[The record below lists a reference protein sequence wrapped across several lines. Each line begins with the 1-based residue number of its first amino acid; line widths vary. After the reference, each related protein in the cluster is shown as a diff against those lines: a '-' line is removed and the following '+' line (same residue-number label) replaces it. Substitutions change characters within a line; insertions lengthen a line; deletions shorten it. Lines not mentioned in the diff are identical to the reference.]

1 MQDQKLSYIS
11 LFSGAGVGCFGF
23 ALENFECIATCELLE
38 KRIQI
43 QKYNNKCK
51 YPTGYITGDLQDE
64 NTKKQIFSEIERW
77 RHEQNIKDISLIVA
91 TPPCQGMSVANH
103 KKRNEMTRNS
113 LVIESIKIVDT
124 VKPKF
129 FIFENVK
136 TFLNTI
142 CTDKDNRVKTI
153 KDAID
158 SNLSGNYNI
167 LYKVINFKDYG
178 VPSSRTRTLII
189 GVRKDLKDISP
200 YDIFPKKQN
209 EITLSEAIGDL
220 PRLKKMGQIDKND
233 IFHSFREYDK
243 RMESWIKGLKEGE
256 SAFANKDPKRI
267 PHKILGN
274 EIIYN
279 KNGNADKYR
288 RCFWNRPGACIHTR
302 NDILAS
308 QSTIHPEDN
317 RVFSIRELMRMM
329 SIPDNFKWSDVP
341 EEKLNNMSES
351 EKRAFL
357 SKSELNIRQ
366 SIGEAVPTR
375 IFQTIGKNIKEF
387 LLNNKLDKKS
397 IKLLISEHSLT
408 DPKRLLE
415 FIKDNINKYN
425 FTELSKLSEL
435 ANSQRLKNAAYY
447 TSQDIC
453 FTIVNDLPDAKY
465 FNRIDILEPSVGSGN
480 FIPLIV
486 EKYREIPEVNIDLVD
501 KDKDT
506 LEIMKILLKKLD
518 IPSNIKI
525 NIINADFLLHRFEK
539 NYDIVVGNPPFQKI
553 TKNKRLLNIYKTG
566 AYNKE
571 TNNIFSF
578 FVEKALRIGK
588 VVAFISPKSLLST
601 PEFNKTR
608 ELLKKRGIAK
618 ITDYGEKA
626 FNIKIETVS
635 FITSDSQT
643 NLVKI
648 ESYITNK
655 TFYRE
660 QPYIFSEQFPYW
672 LIYRDYF
679 FDRIKDKMIFGVFDV
694 FRDRQITKKIMKE
707 KGKYRVLRAK
717 NLLKTGDVISLDSYD
732 RYIDNISEL
741 QVKKFLNMEKVFIVP
756 NLSYY
761 PRAAILPRNSVPDGS
776 LALLIPKRDVSIS
789 KKDLEYFRDKEFEKF
804 YRITRNYGTRS
815 LNIDKNS
822 VFFWGLRNNGN

>member
-23 ALENFECIATCELLE
+23 VLENFECIATCEILE

-518 IPSNIKI
+518 IPPNIKI
-525 NIINADFLLHRFEK
+525 NTINADFLLHRFEK

-672 LIYRDYF
+672 LIYRDYL
-679 FDRIKDKMIFGVFDV
+679 FDRIKDKMTFGVFDV

-741 QVKKFLNMEKVFIVP
+741 QVKKFLNKEKVFIVP

-761 PRAAILPRNSVPDGS
+761 PRAGILPRNSVPDGS

-789 KKDLEYFRDKEFEKF
+789 KKDLEYFSGKEFEKF

>member
-375 IFQTIGKNIKEF
+375 TFQTIGKNIKEF

-672 LIYRDYF
+672 LIYRDYL
-679 FDRIKDKMIFGVFDV
+679 FDRIKDKMTFGVFDV

-789 KKDLEYFRDKEFEKF
+789 KKDLEYFSGKEFEKF